1 MNTIFRIFLTISS
14 VSFFGILYFLNTE
27 NKLIRDYTNSWGW
40 CIYLVIMMPFAF
52 TLFSLFLCKFC
63 LKDEDSIKKIISIE
77 IANNDFLTHYLAFFF
92 VALSVDNL
100 DIFIIV
106 FSLTVLFTFFSRV
119 SYFNP
124 IFLVCRFNFYYITTD
139 DNVKIMLIS
148 RERLKKSKDF
158 KETIVKRIND
168 YTFIEI

>member
-1 MNTIFRIFLTISS
+1 MK
-14 VSFFGILYFLNTE
+14 IL
-27 NKLIRDYTNSWGW
+27 
-40 CIYLVIMMPFAF
+40 
-52 TLFSLFLCKFC
+52 
-63 LKDEDSIKKIISIE
+63 IKKIISIE

-158 KETIVKRIND
+158 KDTIVKRIND